1 MNYLNKNKSALVD
14 RVKSPARCPEE
25 DYKLGLSQSFAS
37 HRPSGTRSLT
47 MGVLPSHVDLLAGT
61 ANPGQGKKK
70 AKPPAPPSTR
80 RLGGLAKPPTLPRR
94 DGTGLTQLATEQTP
108 STAPMVCHHNSRPSA
123 PISPRAGATTSAS
136 SSGSPSRRPRA
147 LTTAAVV
154 VVVVVV
160 VSLAVGS
167 PQHRADWPP
176 ATAGRRRSIGKG
188 RSSKEP
194 MKWLQPKQRK
204 RKRAGDGDVMVT

>member
-94 DGTGLTQLATEQTP
+94 DGTHPA
-108 STAPMVCHHNSRPSA
+108 R
-123 PISPRAGATTSAS
+123 
-136 SSGSPSRRPRA
+136 
-147 LTTAAVV
+147 
-154 VVVVVV
+154 
-160 VSLAVGS
+160 
-167 PQHRADWPP
+167 HRADAQHGPHGVSP
-176 ATAGRRRSIGKG
+176 QQPTLRSDLSSRRRYHFRLLLGVPLPSPSCLDNCGG
-188 RSSKEP
+188 GGGGCCCCLSGGWFSSAP
-194 MKWLQPKQRK
+194 R
-204 RKRAGDGDVMVT
+204 